1 MTRGD
6 HQRSIIFVI
15 SCVSYATKLAILA
28 RIHSSDREETS
39 AGTLWILRNLG
50 KLAFIHYR
58 NSRSE
63 IPSEDSDSSENIMF
77 TNTNPTDKSTTKQ
90 NELIATI
97 LEQLQ
102 SLTREFRNFG
112 SNIEQNIN
120 KIKEFTETSDR
131 NRAKEIRDIAR
142 TIGMKPTSHI

>member
-1 MTRGD
+1 
-6 HQRSIIFVI
+6 
-15 SCVSYATKLAILA
+15 
-28 RIHSSDREETS
+28 
-39 AGTLWILRNLG
+39 
-50 KLAFIHYR
+50 
-58 NSRSE
+58 
-63 IPSEDSDSSENIMF
+63 MF